1 MPKQTKPFIV
11 EIKQSR
17 KLKPDTRKPSIW
29 GNLDLK
35 LAPDDRLEEP
45 RRRDAVD
52 RDTVGA
58 TRSTLHQTPPDSAV

>member
-35 LAPDDRLEEP
+35 LASDHRLGEL
-45 RRRDAVD
+45 RRRDALD
-52 RDTVGA
+52 RDTVDA
-58 TRSTLHQTPPDSAV
+58 TRSTLHQTPPDNAI